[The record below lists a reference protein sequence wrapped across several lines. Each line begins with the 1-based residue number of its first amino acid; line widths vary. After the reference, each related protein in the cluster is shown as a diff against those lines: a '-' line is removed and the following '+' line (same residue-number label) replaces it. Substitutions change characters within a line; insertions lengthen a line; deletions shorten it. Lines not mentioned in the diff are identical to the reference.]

1 MWLMQILME
10 YKCAHLMQVRLWGHN
25 VEEVD
30 GFVLDD
36 RHNLYEAFAGK
47 K

>member
-1 MWLMQILME
+1 
-10 YKCAHLMQVRLWGHN
+10 MQVRLWGHN